1 MKLNRLG
8 TLIFAGM
15 IAGVVVGQIVH
26 QTATSPEALKT
37 IASYFSLLTDIFLR
51 LIKMV
56 IAPLVFSGI
65 VAGLAGM
72 SDARAVGRVG
82 VKSLGWFFCASIV
95 SLTLGLVLSNLFQI
109 GHSMHV
115 TVPAANTPTGLNT
128 SAFNIHSFVTHI
140 VPASIFQAMAQN
152 EVLPILVFSVFFGV
166 AMGALRGKMAG
177 RVIEGIDELFAIML
191 RITGYVMYFAPI
203 GVFSAIAAVV
213 TVQGL
218 GVLLVYAKFIGAVY
232 FGMILLWALM
242 LMVGYLFIGK
252 SVFALLKLIRE
263 PMIIAFST
271 ASGEAAYAK
280 TVEQLTRFGVRP
292 RISSFV
298 LPLAY
303 SFNLDGS
310 MMFQAFASI
319 FIAQVFNIPLTWE
332 QQFTMLLVMMLTSK
346 GIAGVPRAAMVVIAA
361 TLPLFG
367 LPVEGMVLLLAIDQF
382 ADMGRTATNVVGN
395 AVATAVIAKWE
406 GELLPWTGTERSVDA
421 ALGARGGHASGLAAE
436 DEATGQLQPSEQ
448 VA

>member
-1 MKLNRLG
+1 MKFNRLG
-8 TLIFAGM
+8 LMILTGM
-15 IAGVVVGQIVH
+15 IAGVIAGQCVH
-26 QTATSPEALKT
+26 QFASGPEAIKNA
-37 IASYFSLLTDIFLR
+37 ASYFSLMTEIFLR
-51 LIKMV
+51 LIKMI

-65 VAGLAGM
+65 VVGLAGM
-72 SDARAVGRVG
+72 GDARAVGRVG
-82 VKSLGWFFCASIV
+82 LKALTWFFCASVI
-95 SLTLGLVLSNLFQI
+95 SLTLGLVLSNVFQI

-115 TVPAANTPTGLNT
+115 GVPAANTATGLNT
-128 SAFNIHSFVTHI
+128 SAFNIHSFVAHI

-152 EVLPILVFSVFFGV
+152 EVLPILVFSVFFGT
-166 AMGALRGKMAG
+166 AIGALRGKLAG
-177 RVIEGIDELFAIML
+177 QVVQGIEELFAIML
-191 RITGYVMYFAPI
+191 KITGYVMYVAPL

-213 TVQGL
+213 AVQGL
-218 GVLLVYAKFIGAVY
+218 GVLLIYAKFIGAIY
-232 FGMILLWALM
+232 FGMLLLWGLILTA
-242 LMVGYLFIGK
+242 GYCFIGK
-252 SVFALLKLIRE
+252 SVFSLLKLIRE

-280 TVEQLTRFGVRP
+280 TIEQLTRFGVSP
-292 RISSFV
+292 RISSFI

-319 FIAQVFNIPLTWE
+319 FIAQVYNIPLSWE
-332 QQFTMLLVMMLTSK
+332 QQFSMLFVMMLTSK

-382 ADMGRTATNVVGN
+382 ADMGRTMTNVVGN

-406 GELLPWTGTERSVDA
+406 GALRPWTGKAWSLDA
-421 ALGARGGHASGLAAE
+421 ALGLHPQDDGTPFAEAPGELSIGAERAA
-436 DEATGQLQPSEQ
+436 
-448 VA
+448 

>member
-8 TLIFAGM
+8 LMIFAGM
-15 IAGVVVGQIVH
+15 IAGVIVGQFFH
-26 QTATSPEALKT
+26 QTAAGPEALKT
-37 IASYFSLLTDIFLR
+37 TAGYFSLLTDVFLR

-65 VAGLAGM
+65 VSGLAGM
-72 SDARAVGRVG
+72 GDARAVGRVG
-82 VKSLGWFFCASIV
+82 AKSLGWFFCASVI

-115 TVPAANTPTGLNT
+115 AAPAANTATGINV
-128 SAFNIHSFVTHI
+128 SAFSIQSFVTHI
-140 VPASIFQAMAQN
+140 VPSSIFQAMAQN
-152 EVLPILVFSVFFGV
+152 EILPILVFSVFFGT
-166 AMGALRGKMAG
+166 AIGALRGKLPG
-177 RVIEGIDELFAIML
+177 RVIEGLEELFAIML
-191 RITGYVMYFAPI
+191 KITGYVMYFAPI
-203 GVFSAIAAVV
+203 GVFAAIAAVV

-218 GVLLVYAKFIGAVY
+218 GVLLTYGKFIGAVY
-232 FGMILLWALM
+232 FGMVLLWAIL

-280 TVEQLTRFGVRP
+280 TVEQLTRFGVSP

-332 QQFTMLLVMMLTSK
+332 QQFSMLLVMMLTSK

-395 AVATAVIAKWE
+395 AVAIAVIAKWE
-406 GELLPWTGTERSVDA
+406 GALLPWTGKERPLDVAIGRHDLDDGTQNVGDAGRLSVPT
-421 ALGARGGHASGLAAE
+421 
-436 DEATGQLQPSEQ
+436 TGQ
-448 VA
+448 AA